1 MSRRALGERLEA
13 ALQRSWWQ
21 TSPGLVAWLLW
32 PLSRLYG
39 LLASHARRRA
49 PAVWQSP
56 CPVIVVGNLV
66 VGGAGKTPVVIS
78 LVRALR
84 DAGYRPGVVSRGH
97 GRRTTG
103 VLAVQPE
110 LPASD
115 VGDEPA
121 LIFHATGAPVFV
133 GEQRVS
139 AALRLLESH
148 PEVNV
153 LISDDGLQHSALARS
168 VEIWVFDERGI
179 GNGMLLPAGP
189 LRQPLPEQVPA
200 QALVLYNADRPS
212 TPLPG
217 PLARRKLGS
226 ATPLARWR
234 GDGADPAVSLA
245 SLRGRPLVA
254 IAGIATPR
262 RFFDMLR
269 AEGLEFDAL
278 PLPDHAPLEPPPWP
292 AGTGDVLCT
301 EKDATKLDPARCGT
315 TRVWVVPLD
324 LQLPPQ
330 LLEALFQRLALPR
343 TP

>member
-1 MSRRALGERLEA
+1 M
-13 ALQRSWWQ
+13 
-21 TSPGLVAWLLW
+21 
-32 PLSRLYG
+32 
-39 LLASHARRRA
+39 
-49 PAVWQSP
+49 
-56 CPVIVVGNLV
+56 
-66 VGGAGKTPVVIS
+66 
-78 LVRALR
+78 
-84 DAGYRPGVVSRGH
+84 
-97 GRRTTG
+97 
-103 VLAVQPE
+103 
-110 LPASD
+110 
-115 VGDEPA
+115 
-121 LIFHATGAPVFV
+121 
-133 GEQRVS
+133 
-139 AALRLLESH
+139 LESH